1 MAEAKE
7 GAKKGS
13 KMPVIIAAV
22 LVLAG
27 GGYFMMS
34 KGKSSEPQ
42 KQPDVI
48 LGEKMDLGEFVTPLK
63 DGKTFLQVQ
72 VVVQLGKDEHVGEA
86 AGGEHSGAAAPDP
99 LARNAVLTVLRD
111 TGPEDIQ
118 TNEKLSVLRQRI
130 AWQIN
135 HDVEVAESF
144 APPKEGGGKK
154 RKKKKGE
161 AEKFEVLPVK
171 EREYPELDSDDGPVR
186 IVMFTKFLPVD
197 YSN

>member
-1 MAEAKE
+1 
-7 GAKKGS
+7 
-13 KMPVIIAAV
+13 MPVIIAAV

-27 GGYFMMS
+27 GGYFIMQKS
-34 KGKSSEPQ
+34 KPSEPQ

-72 VVVQLGKDEHVGEA
+72 VVVQLGKEEKLGEE

-111 TGPEDIQ
+111 TGPEDIKS
-118 TNEKLSVLRQRI
+118 NENLAVLRQRI

-144 APPKEGGGKK
+144 APPKDGAKKK
-154 RKKKKGE
+154 RKKKGE
-161 AEKFEVLPVK
+161 SEKFEVVPAK

-186 IVMFTKFLPVD
+186 MVMFTKFLPVD